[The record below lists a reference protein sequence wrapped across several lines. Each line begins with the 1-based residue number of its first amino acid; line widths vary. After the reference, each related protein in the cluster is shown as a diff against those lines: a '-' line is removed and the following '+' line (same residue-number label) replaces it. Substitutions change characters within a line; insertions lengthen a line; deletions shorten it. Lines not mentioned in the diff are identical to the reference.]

1 MIIQID
7 KLSQVPIY
15 IQLTNQLKRLII
27 LGDLKDHE
35 SLPSVRSLAGDLG
48 VNMHTVNKAYNILVE
63 ENILTKNQQGYVV
76 NPDRSITKD
85 RLNDLEK
92 RIENLLLDI
101 FIHNVPTQ
109 EIKEIF
115 NQKMK
120 NLKMGE

>member
-15 IQLTNQLKRLII
+15 IQLTNQLKHLII

-63 ENILTKNQQGYVV
+63 ENILTKSQQGYVV

-101 FIHNVPTQ
+101 FIHNVPDQ

-115 NQKMK
+115 NQKVK
-120 NLKMGE
+120 NLKKEE

>member
-27 LGDLKDHE
+27 LGDIKDHE

-101 FIHNVPTQ
+101 FIHNVPNQ

-120 NLKMGE
+120 NLKMEE

>member
-63 ENILTKNQQGYVV
+63 ENILTKNRQGYVV

-101 FIHNVPTQ
+101 FIHNVPNQ

-120 NLKMGE
+120 NLKMEE

>member
-63 ENILTKNQQGYVV
+63 ENILTKSQQGYVV

-120 NLKMGE
+120 NLKMEE

>member
-63 ENILTKNQQGYVV
+63 ENILTKNQQDYVV

-120 NLKMGE
+120 NLKMEE

>member
-101 FIHNVPTQ
+101 FIHNVPNQ

-120 NLKMGE
+120 NLKMEE

>member
-63 ENILTKNQQGYVV
+63 ENILTKSQQGYVV

-101 FIHNVPTQ
+101 FIHNVPDQ

-115 NQKMK
+115 NQKVK
-120 NLKMGE
+120 NLKKEE

>member
-101 FIHNVPTQ
+101 FIHNVPNQ

>member
-120 NLKMGE
+120 NLKMEE

>member
-85 RLNDLEK
+85 RLNYLEK

-101 FIHNVPTQ
+101 FIHNVPNQ

-120 NLKMGE
+120 NLKMEE